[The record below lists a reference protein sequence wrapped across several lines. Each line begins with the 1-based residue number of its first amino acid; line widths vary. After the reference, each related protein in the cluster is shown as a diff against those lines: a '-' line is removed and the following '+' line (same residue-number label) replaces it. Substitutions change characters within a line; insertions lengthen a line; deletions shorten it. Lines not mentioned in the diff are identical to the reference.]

1 VKNGSKA
8 CFYCGSRFTFEDYEL
23 VDSMPADQPC
33 GGCVALYAILG
44 ESAQRKAGAQRT
56 RSFEPEFGPVD
67 LTPTAILARLLAN
80 RRRAAEPEA
89 FDARMAAAG
98 GERD

>member
-1 VKNGSKA
+1 MKSGSKL
-8 CFYCGSRFTFEDYEL
+8 CPFCGSNYTFEDYEL
-23 VDSMPADQPC
+23 VDFREPGDRPLC
-33 GGCVALYAILG
+33 VGCDRLVAILN
-44 ESAQRKAGAQRT
+44 ESARLKAEMKPA
-56 RSFEPEFGPVD
+56 EVAGPVD
-67 LTPTAILARLLAN
+67 LSPSAILARLLAN